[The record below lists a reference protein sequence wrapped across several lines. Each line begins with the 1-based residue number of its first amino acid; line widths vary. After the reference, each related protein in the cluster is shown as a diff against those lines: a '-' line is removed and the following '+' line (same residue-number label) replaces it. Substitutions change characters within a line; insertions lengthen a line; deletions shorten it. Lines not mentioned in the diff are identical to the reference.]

1 MKTNKQKKYEAVMIV
16 TLTSWLGVIFILA
29 FFNA

>member
-29 FFNA
+29 FINA

>member
-1 MKTNKQKKYEAVMIV
+1 MKTNKQKKYESLMIV

-29 FFNA
+29 FINA